1 MHIKSEETPLLAGE
15 SQLQAKPNPLT
26 FSGDSDEMRAE
37 VLEESSRG
45 YESVMHHK
53 RRIYFYFVEV
63 H

>member
-26 FSGDSDEMRAE
+26 FSEDSDEMSA
-37 VLEESSRG
+37 VALDESSGG
-45 YESVMHHK
+45 YESIMHHK